1 MPLNDRQIR
10 NTKPKDKPYKLTD
23 ANGLFLLVTP
33 AGGKLWRFKYRV
45 DGKEKLLSLG
55 KYPDVSLM
63 EAREAREQAKQM
75 LAQGTD
81 PSAAKQQTKREKQ
94 DRLANTFASLAR
106 EWHEKN
112 RYRWKPNHAARVL
125 RYFEN
130 DVFPSIGSLPISEIR
145 VKHIKAV
152 LDGISARGVYE
163 TAEKSA
169 NGRERCLSM
178 PPCWS

>member
-63 EAREAREQAKQM
+63 EAREAAQQAKQM

-81 PSAAKQQTKREKQ
+81 PSAAKQNAKREKQ
-94 DRLANTFASLAR
+94 EQLANTFAHLAC

-125 RYFEN
+125 RYFEK
-130 DVFPSIGSLPISEIR
+130 EI
-145 VKHIKAV
+145 
-152 LDGISARGVYE
+152 
-163 TAEKSA
+163 
-169 NGRERCLSM
+169 
-178 PPCWS
+178 